1 MPIPGITMPPE
12 LAEIIAVHRGLFG
25 GFTMT
30 ATEGGEDAQAT
41 TDDAA
46 TQTETGDQSGAQAA
60 SEPATETAEQT
71 IARLTSELSAARAEA
86 GKSRVNAKQAAADE
100 ARTQLVTE
108 LGKALGLV
116 KDDAPTD
123 PAALQQQIA
132 ATGAENA
139 ALKQAAQFAETRQ
152 VALLAAAAQGA
163 NPAALLDSNSFL
175 ESIKGL
181 APADTEKINAATK
194 TAIENNPTLK
204 AQAAKSGPEFT
215 GGTGGQAKPTTLEEA
230 VAAKLGATSS

>member
-1 MPIPGITMPPE
+1 MSIPGITMPPE
-12 LAEIIAVHRGLFG
+12 LAEIIAIHRGLFG

-30 ATEGGEDAQAT
+30 ATATEGGDGAATTADTQTGEQAT
-41 TDDAA
+41 
-46 TQTETGDQSGAQAA
+46 DQSGAQSATDT
-60 SEPATETAEQT
+60 ATETAEQT

-86 GKSRVNAKQAAADE
+86 GKSRINAKQAAADE

-116 KDDAPTD
+116 KDDTPTD

-152 VALLAAAAQGA
+152 VALLTAAAQGA

-181 APADTEKINAATK
+181 EPTDAEKINAAIK
-194 TAIENNPTLK
+194 TAIDNNPTLK

-215 GGTGGQAKPTTLEEA
+215 GGTGTAGKPKNLA
-230 VAAKLGATSS
+230 DAISQHYGA

>member
-1 MPIPGITMPPE
+1 MPNPGITMPPE

-30 ATEGGEDAQAT
+30 ATEGGEGASQST
-41 TDDAA
+41 TDTAGA
-46 TQTETGDQSGAQAA
+46 QTGTQAGTQAGEQSDTTTET
-60 SEPATETAEQT
+60 PEQT
-71 IARLTSELSAARAEA
+71 IARLTSEVASARAEA

-100 ARTQLVTE
+100 ARTALVNE

-116 KDDAPTD
+116 KDDSPTD

-139 ALKQAAQFAETRQ
+139 ALKQAIQAAETRQ
-152 VALLAAAAQGA
+152 AALLAAAGQGV

-175 ESIKGL
+175 ESLKGL
-181 APADTEKINAATK
+181 APTDTEKIT
-194 TAIENNPTLK
+194 TAITAAVTANPALK

-215 GGTGGQAKPTTLEEA
+215 GGPGGQAKPTTLEDA
-230 VAAKLGATSS
+230 VANKLGASD

>member
-1 MPIPGITMPPE
+1 MPPE

-25 GFTMT
+25 GYTM
-30 ATEGGEDAQAT
+30 AADEGGESASQPDAGG

-46 TQTETGDQSGAQAA
+46 QAGTEAAGEGTQDAK
-60 SEPATETAEQT
+60 TETAEQT

-86 GKSRVNAKQAAADE
+86 GKSRVNAKQAAADQ
-100 ARTQLVTE
+100 ARTDLVNE

-116 KDDAPTD
+116 NDDEPAD

-132 ATGAENA
+132 ATGTENTE
-139 ALKQAAQFAETRQ
+139 LKAQLVASDTKLA
-152 VALLAAAAQGA
+152 ALLAAASQGV

-175 ESIKGL
+175 ASLKGL
-181 APADTEKINAATK
+181 APTDAEKINAAIK

-215 GGTGGQAKPTTLEEA
+215 GGPGGQAEPTSLEDA
-230 VAAKLGATSS
+230 VATKLGTSS